1 MGVKKAFTEELR
13 YECGPYDLKFADN
26 GISGE
31 AVNTADY
38 GKEKF
43 SEVKIGGETAYI
55 YTEEEREGAVHLVPD
70 IDKLA
75 VIMAEKDIRII

>member
-13 YECGPYDLKFADN
+13 YECGPYDMKLADS

-31 AVNTADY
+31 VERIADY

-43 SEVKIGGETAYI
+43 AVVKIGGETAYI
-55 YTEEEREGAVHLVPD
+55 RVDDKCEGIVHLVPD

-75 VIMAEKDIRII
+75 IITSEKDIRII